1 MLEKPGFSKIK
12 DQCHSKTKNLK
23 TAYKKA
29 KDKIGRTAT
38 STAAANTTPAFC
50 KDKGT
55 SQHPARQQQQ
65 HANSAQDRGLL
76 LPTTQ
81 IYSYTTPSPSEGS
94 VWFSSGRSGHVSVIP
109 AVAALFWFH
118 GEFPRWLP
126 GLEVA
131 DSRRNTVATPNAST
145 TLTTSGNQP
154 VDASLPAT
162 VYSPVSERDFPPWAG
177 SVLPPRAE
185 RECGPAVA
193 LQQPLPPDRATR
205 NPADSDSS
213 LGIQFRVVGTGHSR
227 RESRHGT
234 QRRLSK
240 RETVGQF
247 RVSEVV
253 GTVGQSQNL
262 GRKTVGQ
269 FYGISLPLVR
279 GCWAISKRET
289 VGQFRVPEVLETV
302 GQSQNLVSDNLKGGW
317 RWRADF
323 GSLLIVFWSLGDYR
337 QQEERQ

>member
-1 MLEKPGFSKIK
+1 M
-12 DQCHSKTKNLK
+12 
-23 TAYKKA
+23 
-29 KDKIGRTAT
+29 
-38 STAAANTTPAFC
+38 
-50 KDKGT
+50 
-55 SQHPARQQQQ
+55 
-65 HANSAQDRGLL
+65 
-76 LPTTQ
+76 
-81 IYSYTTPSPSEGS
+81 
-94 VWFSSGRSGHVSVIP
+94 SGHVTNPSYFISFVKP
-109 AVAALFWFH
+109 APGKVACAVAALFWFH

-131 DSRRNTVATPNAST
+131 DSRRNTVATPNASI

-154 VDASLPAT
+154 VGASLPAAA
-162 VYSPVSERDFPPWAG
+162 YSPVSERDFPPG
-177 SVLPPRAE
+177 RSVLPPRAE
-185 RECGPAVA
+185 RECDPAIA
-193 LQQPLPPDRATR
+193 LQQNHCHQIERPGIPKIVTVLSGSSSALSALAI
-205 NPADSDSS
+205 PAGS
-213 LGIQFRVVGTGHSR
+213 
-227 RESRHGT
+227 HGT
-234 QRRLSK
+234 ERRDAVVSK

-279 GCWAISKRET
+279 GCWTISKRET

-302 GQSQNLVSDNLKGGW
+302 GQSQNLGRKTVGQFYGISLPLVRGCWTISKRETVGQFRVPEVLETVGQSQTLVSDNLKGGW

>member
-1 MLEKPGFSKIK
+1 M
-12 DQCHSKTKNLK
+12 
-23 TAYKKA
+23 
-29 KDKIGRTAT
+29 
-38 STAAANTTPAFC
+38 
-50 KDKGT
+50 
-55 SQHPARQQQQ
+55 
-65 HANSAQDRGLL
+65 
-76 LPTTQ
+76 
-81 IYSYTTPSPSEGS
+81 
-94 VWFSSGRSGHVSVIP
+94 SGHVTNPSYFISFVKP
-109 AVAALFWFH
+109 APGKVACAVAALFWFH

-154 VDASLPAT
+154 VARSARGISRPG
-162 VYSPVSERDFPPWAG
+162 R

-185 RECGPAVA
+185 RECDPAIA
-193 LQQPLPPDRATR
+193 LQQNHCHQIERPGIPKIVTVLSGSSSALSALAI
-205 NPADSDSS
+205 PAGS
-213 LGIQFRVVGTGHSR
+213 
-227 RESRHGT
+227 HGT
-234 QRRLSK
+234 ERRDAVVSK

-279 GCWAISKRET
+279 GCWTISKRET

>member
-1 MLEKPGFSKIK
+1 M
-12 DQCHSKTKNLK
+12 
-23 TAYKKA
+23 
-29 KDKIGRTAT
+29 
-38 STAAANTTPAFC
+38 
-50 KDKGT
+50 
-55 SQHPARQQQQ
+55 
-65 HANSAQDRGLL
+65 
-76 LPTTQ
+76 
-81 IYSYTTPSPSEGS
+81 
-94 VWFSSGRSGHVSVIP
+94 SGHVTNPSYFIGFVKP
-109 AVAALFWFH
+109 APGKVACAVAALFWFH

-154 VDASLPAT
+154 VGASLPAA
-162 VYSPVSERDFPPWAG
+162 VYSPVSERDFPP
-177 SVLPPRAE
+177 RAE
-185 RECGPAVA
+185 R
-193 LQQPLPPDRATR
+193 L
-205 NPADSDSS
+205 ADP
-213 LGIQFRVVGTGHSR
+213 GGTGIERPGIPKIVTVLSG
-227 RESRHGT
+227 SSSALSALAIPAGSHGT
-234 QRRLSK
+234 ERRDAVVSK

-279 GCWAISKRET
+279 GCWTISKRET